1 MLRTKKCRGKDL
13 NKLPAV
19 ILAAIFTIIGGCTG
33 FSVNMP
39 AVTDNP
45 TEARLPGKVIWHD
58 LLTDTPEASK
68 RFYSELFGW
77 EFQELGINLGF
88 ARTVNYTLIR
98 HNGELIGGMVDQ
110 SRLDTR
116 ADISQWVVLVSVADI
131 DKATDLLEAGGGTV
145 FTPPTDLAERGRM
158 AVVADAQG
166 ALFAMLETRDGDP
179 VDEEPVKG
187 GFLWDEIWSA
197 NVDDSTEF
205 YKRIADY
212 EVGDQSV
219 GDDGAYRFLSAHG
232 KPRAGILANPVEE
245 LPPLWVSYIRVEDP
259 AAITARVEEL
269 GGQILL
275 DAQDRDLGGQV
286 ALIAGPSGAGIA
298 LQSWSPPET

>member
-1 MLRTKKCRGKDL
+1 M

-19 ILAAIFTIIGGCTG
+19 IFAAVFILFAGCTS

-45 TEARLPGKVIWHD
+45 TQARLPGKVIWHD

-68 RFYSELFGW
+68 HFYSELFGW
-77 EFQELGINLGF
+77 EFQELGIDLGF
-88 ARTVNYTLIR
+88 FRTVNYTLIR

-110 SRLDTR
+110 SRLDSE
-116 ADISQWVVLVSVADI
+116 ADISQWVVLISVVDI
-131 DKATDLLEAGGGTV
+131 EQATDALEAAGGNV
-145 FTPPTDLAERGRM
+145 FTPPTDLAERGRI

-179 VDEEPVKG
+179 ADKEPADG
-187 GFLWDEIWSA
+187 AFLWDEIWSA
-197 NVDDSTEF
+197 NVDETAEF
-205 YKRIADY
+205 YQSIIDY
-212 EVGDQSV
+212 EIGEKSV
-219 GDDGAYRFLSAHG
+219 NADRVYRFLSTDG
-232 KPRAGILANPVEE
+232 KPRAGILTNPVDG
-245 LPPLWVSYIRVEDP
+245 LKPLWVTYIRVEDP

-275 DAQDRDLGGQV
+275 EVQDRELGGQV

-298 LQSWSPPET
+298 LQTWSPPDT

>member
-1 MLRTKKCRGKDL
+1 LDKIS
-13 NKLPAV
+13 AV
-19 ILAAIFTIIGGCTG
+19 ILAAVLLLFAGCTS

-39 AVTDNP
+39 AVTDTP
-45 TEARLPGKVIWHD
+45 TEARLPGKIIWHD

-88 ARTVNYTLIR
+88 FRTINYTLIR
-98 HNGELIGGMVDQ
+98 HNGELIGGMIDQ
-110 SRLDTR
+110 SRLDTE

-131 DKATDLLEAGGGTV
+131 DKAAEALEVGGGTV
-145 FTPPTDLAERGRM
+145 FTPPTDLVDRGRI

-179 VDEEPVKG
+179 LDKQPVVG
-187 GFLWDEIWSA
+187 GFLWNEIWSA
-197 NVDDSTEF
+197 NVDDTTEF
-205 YKRIADY
+205 YKTVVDY
-212 EVGDQSV
+212 EVEDQSV
-219 GDDGAYRFLSAHG
+219 GADGAYRVLKTQGS
-232 KPRAGILANPVEE
+232 PRAGILANPVEG
-245 LPPLWVSYIRVEDP
+245 LKPLWVTYVRVEDP

-275 DAQDRDLGGQV
+275 ETQDRDLGGQV

-298 LQSWSPPET
+298 LQTWSPPET